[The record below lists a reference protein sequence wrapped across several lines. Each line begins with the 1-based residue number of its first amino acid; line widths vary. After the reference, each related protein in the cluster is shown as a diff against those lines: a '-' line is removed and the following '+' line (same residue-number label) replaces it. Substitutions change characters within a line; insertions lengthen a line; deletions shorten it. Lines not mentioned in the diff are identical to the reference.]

1 MPRGGDTA
9 SVSVLTAPLAA
20 PGRQRRLRHVS
31 PPKFLP
37 ARVSGANIEGP
48 EESRP
53 LTGPTGAVISK
64 TQKCQAFF
72 FLRWLPCRDSPSP
85 RWPANRPKTREGC
98 TRAAPRNTEAAAG
111 HGSANR
117 QGGGSATVFAGGCRR
132 LLQDAQSSKELEF
145 DERVSGRH
153 ARILDEQSRE

>member
-72 FLRWLPCRDSPSP
+72 FLRWLPCRDSTSP

-98 TRAAPRNTEAAAG
+98 TRAAPRNTEAAAE
-111 HGSANR
+111 HGGANR
-117 QGGGSATVFAGGCRR
+117 QGAGRATVVEGGDR
-132 LLQDAQSSKELEF
+132 
-145 DERVSGRH
+145 
-153 ARILDEQSRE
+153 